1 MKEVITIPRETFKKQ
16 ITSPELTAQFNPENV
31 KLVQRFLKYK
41 NTSKSDGTV
50 TGYTSD
56 LNIFF
61 TWNLLENDNKLFTD
75 MKKIEFADFFSYG
88 VEELHWS
95 ANRFSR
101 IRSALSSLS
110 EFIERFYDEEF
121 LNYRNI
127 VLKAVDLMAKAPVR
141 EKTILSE
148 EQVDSLLNHLK
159 NTLNRP
165 NEACLLALGIS
176 SGARVSELLR
186 FKTSIISEDNTAFD
200 GLFLETLKTI
210 KTKGFSKQGKQ
221 LIKYLVKDI
230 FLPYYND
237 WLIEREKIMKK
248 YNQEHDFIFI
258 TRDGKPATL
267 HTIRGWIEKWETF
280 LETPVYFHCL
290 RHYTVTHLTRL
301 GLDSDFIIEIMGW
314 SSAEMY
320 KVYNDLTAKERKWKG
335 LDKLKNHLDDK
346 EKPDDMIIDK

>member
-1 MKEVITIPRETFKKQ
+1 MPRKTYKKQ
-16 ITSPELTAQFNPENV
+16 ITSPELTAQFNSENV
-31 KLVQRFLKYK
+31 KLVNRFLKYK
-41 NTSKSDGTV
+41 NTSKSDGTI

-61 TWNLLENDNKLFTD
+61 TWNLLYNDNKLFTD
-75 MKKIEFADFFSYG
+75 LEKLELADYFGFG

-101 IRSALSSLS
+101 MRSALSSLS
-110 EFIERFYDEEF
+110 EFIERFYDKQF
-121 LNYRNI
+121 PNFRNI
-127 VLKAVDLMAKAPVR
+127 VLKAVDLMAKSPVR

-148 EQVDSLLNHLK
+148 EQVDNLLNYLK
-159 NTLNRP
+159 NDLNRP
-165 NEACLLALGIS
+165 NEACLLALGIC

-186 FKTSIISEDNTAFD
+186 FKTSIIDENNSAFD
-200 GLFLETLKTI
+200 DLFLETLKPI

-221 LIKYLVKDI
+221 LVKYIIKDM

-267 HTIRGWIEKWETF
+267 HTIRGWIEKWEEF
-280 LETPVYFHCL
+280 LGVPFYFHCL

-301 GLDSDFIIEIMGW
+301 GLESDFIIEIMGW
-314 SSAEMY
+314 TSSEMY
-320 KVYNDLTAKERKWKG
+320 RIYNDLTAKERNWKG

-346 EKPDDMIIDK
+346 ENN